1 MPYLSERTEE
11 KVFMSVSTDPY
22 RISRLWAEFVD
33 PDVEKAYR
41 LHLQSLM
48 ARQLRVALWVWG
60 GLLLA
65 FGLLDLQALGWTSA
79 FFILL
84 TCRAAQAAMVFSL
97 ALLLRR
103 YPQWAPAGYAVT
115 VLEIIGFVLFLP
127 IYILR
132 PEVAIITVGVFGLM
146 LLAMFLFVPNR
157 LKFMLL
163 AAMVGVLLM
172 LLCIIMNGRSAD
184 VVIGAVFILALP
196 VITGFFAAQ
205 HLKAIQRRQFAMF
218 NQVRNANRELKKE
231 VERRKLLEE
240 ELKRQATTD
249 PLTGLFNRRQYEMLF
264 RRERERC
271 RRQGTSICV
280 AMGDLDQFKRL
291 NDQMGHDSG
300 DIALQHV
307 ARLFTSHLREG
318 DVVGR
323 FGGEEFIIL
332 LPDTD
337 VAEAAS
343 VIERLRRALEL
354 SPVPLQDR
362 SWNLTVTFSVS
373 AVLDNEKDVVETLRR
388 VDAGLYQGKREGR
401 NQVVVV

>member
-1 MPYLSERTEE
+1 
-11 KVFMSVSTDPY
+11 MSVSTDRY
-22 RISRLWAEFVD
+22 RIARLWAEFVD
-33 PDVEKAYR
+33 SRVEEAYR
-41 LHLQSLM
+41 SHMQPLL

-65 FGLLDLQALGWTSA
+65 FGLLDLQALGWSPT
-79 FFILL
+79 FYILL
-84 TCRAAQAAMVFSL
+84 ACRTVQAAMVFLL
-97 ALLLRR
+97 ALLLHRR
-103 YPQWAPAGYAVT
+103 PHWATVGYAVT
-115 VLEIIGFVLFLP
+115 ALEIIGFVLFLP

-132 PEVAIITVGVFGLM
+132 PEAATFAVGVLGLM

-157 LKFMLL
+157 LKFTLL
-163 AAMVGVLLM
+163 AATTGALLM
-172 LLCIIMNGRSAD
+172 LFCILWNGRSAE
-184 VVIGAVFILALP
+184 VVMGAVFILALP
-196 VITGFFAAQ
+196 IITGFFAAK
-205 HLKAIQRRQFAMF
+205 HLQIIQRRQFAMF
-218 NQVRNANRELKKE
+218 NQVRKANRELKKE
-231 VERRKLLEE
+231 MERRRLLEE

-291 NDQMGHDSG
+291 NDEMGHDSG

-307 ARLFTSHLREG
+307 ARLFISHLREG

-337 VAEAAS
+337 VAEAAK
-343 VIERLRRALEL
+343 VIERLRRELE
-354 SPVPLQDR
+354 SNPVPLQDR
-362 SWNLTVTFSVS
+362 SWPLTVTFSVS
-373 AVLDNEKDVVETLRR
+373 AVLDNEKDIVETLRR
-388 VDAGLYQGKREGR
+388 VDGGLYQGKRQGR